1 MLNEYMKKD
10 KKGRPQD
17 PKQKMQP
24 YVKHLDEETKDEVRS
39 SRF

>member
-1 MLNEYMKKD
+1 MKKD

-17 PKQKMQP
+17 SKQKMMMQP

-39 SRF
+39 SSRF

>member
-1 MLNEYMKKD
+1 MKKD

-17 PKQKMQP
+17 SKQKMMQP

-39 SRF
+39 SSRF